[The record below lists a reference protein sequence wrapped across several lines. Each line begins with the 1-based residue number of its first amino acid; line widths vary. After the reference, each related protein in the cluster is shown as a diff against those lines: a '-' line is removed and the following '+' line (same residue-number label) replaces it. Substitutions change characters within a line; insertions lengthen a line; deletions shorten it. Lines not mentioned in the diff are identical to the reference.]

1 MPHATIAVRVQPR
14 ARSDALA
21 GLRNGVLV
29 VRVMAP
35 PLDGRANDAVCRLL
49 AGALG
54 VRRSAVTIVRGDRA
68 RDKLV
73 AIEGIDQAA
82 ADAAVRLA
90 IDGSSSR

>member
-1 MPHATIAVRVQPR
+1 MV
-14 ARSDALA
+14 

>member
-1 MPHATIAVRVQPR
+1 LV
-14 ARSDALA
+14 

-35 PLDGRANDAVCRLL
+35 PLDGRANDGVCRLL
-49 AGALG
+49 ADVLG

-73 AIEGIDQAA
+73 AVEGIDQTA

-90 IDGSSSR
+90 MDRSSSH

>member
-1 MPHATIAVRVQPR
+1 
-14 ARSDALA
+14 LA

-35 PLDGRANDAVCRLL
+35 PLDGRANDRVCRLL
-49 AGALG
+49 AEVLG

-82 ADAAVRLA
+82 ADTAVRLA
-90 IDGSSSR
+90 IARSSSH

>member
-1 MPHATIAVRVQPR
+1 
-14 ARSDALA
+14 
-21 GLRNGVLV
+21 VLV

-35 PLDGRANDAVCRLL
+35 PLDGRANDGVCRLL
-49 AGALG
+49 ADVLG

-73 AIEGIDQAA
+73 AVEGIDQTA

-90 IDGSSSR
+90 MDRSSSH

>member
-1 MPHATIAVRVQPR
+1 
-14 ARSDALA
+14 LA

-35 PLDGRANDAVCRLL
+35 PLDGRANDRVCRLL
-49 AGALG
+49 AEVLG
-54 VRRSAVTIVRGDRA
+54 VRRSAVTIMRGDRA

-82 ADAAVRLA
+82 ADTAVRLA
-90 IDGSSSR
+90 IARSSSH

>member
-1 MPHATIAVRVQPR
+1 LV
-14 ARSDALA
+14 

-35 PLDGRANDAVCRLL
+35 PLDGRANEGVCRLL
-49 AGALG
+49 ADVLG

-73 AIEGIDQAA
+73 AVEGIDQTA

-90 IDGSSSR
+90 MDRSSSH